1 MASES
6 TNIPTAF
13 HRELAT
19 RILRMGKKSGE
30 AVLAGALPSPD
41 EIAAIVND
49 FLSVILPGTRR
60 TRLAEGFTDDHA
72 QDRLAEVLADLEAR
86 LTDALFLTAHRTH
99 AGKAS
104 AKDPCRRKAKAITM
118 RTLDALP
125 ELRAVL
131 AQDVQIAFEADPAA
145 TGPDEVIACYPGL
158 YAIAIYRAANCLLHM
173 GGELLPRMMTEY
185 AHGRTGID
193 IHPGATIGSPFFID
207 HGTGIV
213 IGETTHIGN
222 SVRIYQGVTLG
233 ALSIKRQNPV
243 RKGGKMVVPQRH
255 PTIEDD
261 VVIYANATI
270 LGGDTVIGKGAVV
283 GANAWI
289 TYSVPPARRVGG
301 G

>member
-1 MASES
+1 MSLELK
-6 TNIPTAF
+6 TPTTKS
-13 HRELAT
+13 HRQLAE
-19 RILRMGKKSGE
+19 RVLRAGRKAGQP
-30 AVLAGALPSPD
+30 VIAGALPSTREVACVVD
-41 EIAAIVND
+41 D
-49 FLSVILPGTRR
+49 FLSLILPGTRR
-60 TRLAEGFTDDHA
+60 TRFVEGYSADDA
-72 QDRLAEVLADLEAR
+72 CERLAEVIADLEAR
-86 LTDALFLTAHRTH
+86 LEVALFLTAHRLH
-99 AGKAS
+99 PGRAA
-104 AKDPCRRKAKAITM
+104 AKDDCLRKARAVTR
-118 RTLDALP
+118 RTLAALP
-125 ELRAVL
+125 ELRALL

-145 TGPDEVIACYPGL
+145 TGTDEVVACYPGL
-158 YAIAIYRAANCLLHM
+158 YAIAIFRAAHRLLAE

-222 SVRIYQGVTLG
+222 AVRIYQGVTLG
-233 ALSIKRQNPV
+233 ALSLKRH
-243 RKGGKMVVPQRH
+243 KSASSGTKVPQRH

-289 TYSVPPARRVGG
+289 TYSVPAGRRVGG

>member
-1 MASES
+1 MATES
-6 TNIPTAF
+6 PNTLTPF
-13 HRELAT
+13 HRELAG
-19 RILRMGKKSGE
+19 RVLRMGKKSGE
-30 AVLAGALPSPD
+30 AALTGALPSPD

-60 TRLAEGFTDDHA
+60 TRLTEQFSDGHA
-72 QDRLAEVLADLEAR
+72 RDRLAEVLADLEGR
-86 LTDALFLTAHRTH
+86 LIEALVLTAHRK
-99 AGKAS
+99 AGSKDAS
-104 AKDPCRRKAKAITM
+104 RRHAKAIAR
-118 RTLDALP
+118 RTLEGLP
-125 ELRAVL
+125 EVRAIL
-131 AQDVQIAFEADPAA
+131 AEDVQIAFEADPAA

-158 YAIAIYRAANCLLHM
+158 YAIAIYRAANRLLHA

-222 SVRIYQGVTLG
+222 AVRIYQGVTLG
-233 ALSIKRQNPV
+233 ALSIKRQNPI

-289 TYSVPPARRVGG
+289 TYSVPPGRRVGG